1 MSQGMG
7 CGGPGPSQSFKHFFR
22 SESALSP
29 KTVCPLSGCRPCP
42 SVELC
47 HGASGHKP
55 FLALTLNQVFSL
67 PFSYT
72 PFHSRRWG
80 FLLSYN
86 SISLVLTQPLPAFA
100 SSSSFCR
107 ASIQFNGNH
116 PISPSLQALF
126 SPWLSKQLHEHT
138 CHSNLSRRQA
148 VPIYTTVIF

>member
-1 MSQGMG
+1 MEFFKNTVVQPKTWERSRRNHIGREEKCSGQDHFPREGTPKRRGQEELEQVPGMSQGMG
-7 CGGPGPSQSFKHFFR
+7 CGGPGPSQSFKHFSR

-86 SISLVLTQPLPAFA
+86 SISLVLT
-100 SSSSFCR
+100 
-107 ASIQFNGNH
+107 
-116 PISPSLQALF
+116 
-126 SPWLSKQLHEHT
+126 
-138 CHSNLSRRQA
+138 
-148 VPIYTTVIF
+148 